1 MWFLHDGAVGFP
13 SDTVCKKGARRI
25 KNPADDP
32 TSTIH
37 PTLTDHSAGRL
48 PSLSALRQITGTR
61 RRWPSYVL
69 NQISLSLLVTCQTSK
84 PFKAA
89 SGACWGGASFCS
101 TKPKYL
107 LTGGEECSDT
117 CWFSLCSLSGGTR
130 VDLFNLRV
138 IFFCQSKSSKPTYL
152 FKNVRSALPNVSF
165 ADRHKPTLHQTTD
178 AGAGHPVWARDNRFY
193 FQTSAFTIKWECISD
208 LTFSSL
214 SLIPTPPRC
223 VSKLRCERGPR
234 NLTSLPP
241 SLTRPPCT

>member
-1 MWFLHDGAVGFP
+1 MWFLHDGALGFP

-89 SGACWGGASFCS
+89 SGACWGGGGV
-101 TKPKYL
+101 L
-107 LTGGEECSDT
+107 LFHQAQIFTHRRGGMLRHLLIQFVFIVGGNQGRLVQPQSD
-117 CWFSLCSLSGGTR
+117 FLLPIKE
-130 VDLFNLRV
+130 LKAN
-138 IFFCQSKSSKPTYL
+138 IF
-152 FKNVRSALPNVSF
+152 
-165 ADRHKPTLHQTTD
+165 
-178 AGAGHPVWARDNRFY
+178 
-193 FQTSAFTIKWECISD
+193 I
-208 LTFSSL
+208 
-214 SLIPTPPRC
+214 
-223 VSKLRCERGPR
+223 
-234 NLTSLPP
+234 
-241 SLTRPPCT
+241 